1 MSPDAA
7 SNRRH
12 EWSEV
17 MSDPDLRHRLATVVA
32 RGVGEDACWQIL
44 DQFTADQDDDDA
56 LSLPG
61 WQRRLHA
68 WARRLTGI

>member
-1 MSPDAA
+1 
-7 SNRRH
+7 
-12 EWSEV
+12 
-17 MSDPDLRHRLATVVA
+17 
-32 RGVGEDACWQIL
+32 L